1 MCHVTDQEARYDR
14 IAEGYATWWSPV
26 HRAAT
31 LRLLDEA
38 DREVAAGARRVLD
51 VGCGTGA
58 MAVAAAGRW
67 PPVAVDGVD
76 ASEGML
82 AIARRE
88 LGAYPEA
95 VQERVRYTQGYA
107 DRLPF
112 ADGVFDVVLSAFVL
126 QLVPSRPR
134 ALREMRRV
142 LRPGGL
148 LAYVRW
154 LPGDAPLA
162 ADAAYDDALVAAG
175 LEPRDPGNDLPDLV
189 SPAAAAAQLRNAGF
203 RHVTTRVDRLEH
215 AFTPEGFAGFITR
228 FDDEDLFGTME
239 SGARAELETDL
250 LRRLRAL
257 PPDGLR
263 LVLPIVYASGRRG

>member
-1 MCHVTDQEARYDR
+1 M
-14 IAEGYATWWSPV
+14 
-26 HRAAT
+26 
-31 LRLLDEA
+31 
-38 DREVAAGARRVLD
+38 
-51 VGCGTGA
+51 
-58 MAVAAAGRW
+58 
-67 PPVAVDGVD
+67 DGVD

-88 LGAYPEA
+88 LEAHPRA

-112 ADGVFDVVLSAFVL
+112 ADGTFDVVLSAFVL

-154 LPGDAPLA
+154 LPGDSPLA
-162 ADAAYDDALVAAG
+162 ADVAYEEALVAAG
-175 LEPRDPGNDLPDLV
+175 LEPRDPANDVPDLA
-189 SPAAAAAQLRNAGF
+189 SPGAAVAQLRNAGY
-203 RHVTTRVDRLEH
+203 RHVTARTDRLEH
-215 AFTPEGFAGFITR
+215 QFTPEGFVGFITR
-228 FDDEDLFGTME
+228 FDDEDLFGTLE
-239 SGARAELETDL
+239 PGERAGLEADL
-250 LRRLRAL
+250 LGRLQAL

-263 LVLPIVYASGRRG
+263 LVLPIVYASGRRE